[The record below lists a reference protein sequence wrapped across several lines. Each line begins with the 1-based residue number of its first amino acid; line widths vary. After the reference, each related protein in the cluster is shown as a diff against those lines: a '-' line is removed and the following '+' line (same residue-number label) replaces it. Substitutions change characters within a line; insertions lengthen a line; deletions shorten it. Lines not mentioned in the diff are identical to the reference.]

1 MSAVAPQPVSRLT
14 GTTGVSG
21 ATTQTDL
28 VVSDRLTKIVIRR
41 VKLKR
46 TAGAG
51 ANFTPRIFK
60 VSGAANGSINQEF
73 VGTATAVADLF
84 DVVAEVY
91 VFTDATGKLYLQ
103 PSPDAGAD
111 NVFQYEVYFDIVR

>member
-28 VVSDRLTKIVIRR
+28 VVSDRLTKVIIKR

-46 TAGAG
+46 TAGTA
-51 ANFTPRIFK
+51 ANLTPRIFK
-60 VSGAANGSINQEF
+60 VSGAANGSIDQEF

-91 VFTDATGKLYLQ
+91 VFTDKNGKLYLQ

>member
-1 MSAVAPQPVSRLT
+1 
-14 GTTGVSG
+14 
-21 ATTQTDL
+21 
-28 VVSDRLTKIVIRR
+28 VSDRLTKIVIRR

-46 TAGAG
+46 TAGTG

-60 VSGAANGSINQEF
+60 LSGAANGSIDQEF
-73 VGTATAVADLF
+73 VGSATAVADLF

-91 VFTDATGKLYLQ
+91 VFTDKNGKLYLQ